1 MKFIGRVEELSK
13 LETEYKRD
21 SGFVVIYGRRRVGK
35 TTLIKQFLKKRKQLL
50 FSCNGRTGKSE
61 HEETRRSHC
70 KNNPKFITSESIF

>member
-35 TTLIKQFLKKRKQLL
+35 TTLIKQFLKEKNSFYFLAK
-50 FSCNGRTGKSE
+50 
-61 HEETRRSHC
+61 EEL
-70 KNNPKFITSESIF
+70 ESQSMK